1 LRPVCCHIMEKVPF
15 LVRRARL
22 LLGETQMQF
31 AERFGVEDGTV
42 SRWERGKLRPH
53 PQALKQIRGIAV
65 REGSFLSEALIRA
78 SHVAKIVAPMDD
90 LTRALVVSEGVKD
103 ALKQAGVSYESL
115 GSAIADPK
123 EARTSPHYEASA
135 VRALELIQADPRW
148 LKGEI
153 VYAEAHCLSLRVGEW
168 IHMMVAP
175 LPDRCAALIEAAPS
189 RRGPEEGFWVH
200 LVEAEDIPSR
210 KLK

>member
-1 LRPVCCHIMEKVPF
+1 MEKVPF

-53 PQALKQIRGIAV
+53 PQALKQMRKIVI
-65 REGSFLSEALIRA
+65 REGSFLSDALIRA
-78 SHVAKIVAPMDD
+78 SHLAKIVTPMND

-103 ALKQAGVSYESL
+103 ALKQAGVSHESL
-115 GSAIADPK
+115 SSAIVDPK
-123 EARTSPHYEASA
+123 EARTSPHYKESA

-148 LKGEI
+148 LKGGSKARDRYRGLLMAVTRERLVTNGYQVVI
-153 VYAEAHCLSLRVGEW
+153 RATKLR
-168 IHMMVAP
+168 A
-175 LPDRCAALIEAAPS
+175 
-189 RRGPEEGFWVH
+189 
-200 LVEAEDIPSR
+200 
-210 KLK
+210 

>member
-1 LRPVCCHIMEKVPF
+1 MDIPF

-22 LLGETQMQF
+22 LLGETQSQF

-42 SRWERGKLRPH
+42 SRWERGRLRPH
-53 PQALKQIRGIAV
+53 PQALKQIRKIV
-65 REGSFLSEALIRA
+65 IREGSFLGDALIKA
-78 SHVAKIVAPMDD
+78 SHVAKIVAPVDD
-90 LTRALVVSEGVKD
+90 LTHAIVVSKGVKD
-103 ALKQAGVSYESL
+103 ALQQVGISYESL
-115 GSAIADPK
+115 SNVIVDPN
-123 EARTSPHYEASA
+123 EARTRPHYEVSA

-153 VYAEAHCLSLRVGEW
+153 VYAEAHCRLLRIGQW

-175 LPDRCAALIEAAPS
+175 LPDRCAALIEVAPS
-189 RRGPEEGFWVH
+189 RGRPEEGFWFR

-210 KLK
+210 NIR